1 MDAADVNQLVA
12 VLEVDCNE
20 AVLACTVV
28 LRHCCLLD
36 HTLLG
41 SKHQVVVFWEVAGSD
56 NCLDLLAFCKRLNNV
71 DDCATLS
78 GSVANRKLVDLE
90 AVHLT
95 KVGKEQHVIMGG
107 SNKEVLDK
115 IVLFE
120 RDALN
125 TLAAT
130 LLRAIN
136 LNRNALYVASV
147 SDGDNHILFSDKILN
162 VQVLNVLVGDLRT
175 TLVSVTVGNLTEL
188 ISNNSQNLF
197 LVSEKILVVG
207 NIKSE
212 LGNLVNKVLTCQT
225 GEAAQTHLKDCLAL
239 DFIQTKA
246 LVHAL
251 LCLSII
257 LRTADDVDN
266 LVDVINCGQ
275 KAFQNVDTLLC
286 LVQVKLSTTA
296 YNINLVINVMTQNLT
311 KRKGSWYAINQRQVN
326 DAKVGLELS
335 LLVQVIQNNLWNSI
349 SFEVQND
356 AHTLTV
362 GLIAH
367 VRDAFDFLLVDC
379 LSNLLLEK
387 TLVDLVR
394 NLGNNK
400 ALATTLDLLNVNLCT
415 DRNRTA
421 ASLVGVLDTLSTH
434 DDAACW
440 EIRTR

>member
-1 MDAADVNQLVA
+1 M
-12 VLEVDCNE
+12 
-20 AVLACTVV
+20 
-28 LRHCCLLD
+28 
-36 HTLLG
+36 
-41 SKHQVVVFWEVAGSD
+41 
-56 NCLDLLAFCKRLNNV
+56 
-71 DDCATLS
+71 
-78 GSVANRKLVDLE
+78 
-90 AVHLT
+90 
-95 KVGKEQHVIMGG
+95 
-107 SNKEVLDK
+107 
-115 IVLFE
+115 
-120 RDALN
+120 
-125 TLAAT
+125 
-130 LLRAIN
+130 
-136 LNRNALYVASV
+136 

>member
-1 MDAADVNQLVA
+1 MNATDVNKLVA

-28 LRHCCLLD
+28 LRHCSLLN
-36 HTLLG
+36 HTLLS

-56 NCLDLLAFCKRLNNV
+56 NCLDLLAFCKRLDDV
-71 DDCATLS
+71 DDGTTLS
-78 GSVANRKLVDLE
+78 SSVANRKLVDLE

-120 RDALN
+120 RNALN

-130 LLRAIN
+130 LLGAIN
-136 LNRNALYVASV
+136 LNRNALYVACV
-147 SDGDNHILFSDKILN
+147 SDGNNHILFSDKILN
-162 VQVLNVLVGDLRT
+162 VQVLNVLVRDLCT
-175 TLVSVTVGNLTEL
+175 ALVGVAVGNLTEL
-188 ISNNSQNLF
+188 VSNNCQNLF
-197 LVSEKILVVG
+197 LVGEKILVVG
-207 NIKSE
+207 NIKPE
-212 LGNLVNKVLTCQT
+212 LGDLVNKILTCQAGKT
-225 GEAAQTHLKDCLAL
+225 TQTHLKDCFTLNL
-239 DFIQTKA
+239 IQAKA

-257 LRTADDVDN
+257 LRAANDVDN

-275 KAFQNVDTLLC
+275 KAFQNMDALLS
-286 LVQVKLSTTA
+286 LIQVKLSTTA
-296 YNINLVINVMTQNLT
+296 YNINLVINVVTKNLAEG
-311 KRKGSWYAINQRQVN
+311 KRTRNTVNQSQVN
-326 DAKVGLELS
+326 DAKVGLKLS
-335 LLVQVIQNNLWNSI
+335 LLIEIVQNNLWYSI
-349 SFEVQND
+349 TLEVQNN

-387 TLVDLVR
+387 TLV
-394 NLGNNK
+394 NLIWNLSNNK
-400 ALATTLDLLNVNLCT
+400 ALTTALNLLNVDFCA

-421 ASLVGVLDTLSTH
+421 ASLVSVLDALSAH
-434 DDAACW
+434 DDATCW
-440 EIRTR
+440 KVRTR

>member
-1 MDAADVNQLVA
+1 M
-12 VLEVDCNE
+12 
-20 AVLACTVV
+20 
-28 LRHCCLLD
+28 
-36 HTLLG
+36 
-41 SKHQVVVFWEVAGSD
+41 
-56 NCLDLLAFCKRLNNV
+56 
-71 DDCATLS
+71 
-78 GSVANRKLVDLE
+78 DLE
-90 AVHLT
+90 AIHLT
-95 KVGKEQHVIMGG
+95 KVGKEQHVIMGR

-125 TLAAT
+125 TLAAA

-136 LNRNALYVASV
+136 LNRNALYVTCV
-147 SDGDNHILFSDKILN
+147 SNGNNHILFGDKILD

-175 TLVSVTVGNLTEL
+175 TLVSVTVGNLTKL

-197 LVSEKILVVG
+197 LMSEKILVVG

-212 LGNLVNKVLTCQT
+212 LGNLVNKILTSKT

-239 DFIQTKA
+239 NLIQAKT

-257 LRTADDVDN
+257 LRAADDVDN

-275 KAFQNVDTLLC
+275 KTFQNVDTLLC
-286 LVQVKLSTTA
+286 LIQIKLSTTA
-296 YNINLVINVMTQNLT
+296 YNINLVINVVTKNLT
-311 KRKGSWYAINQRQVN
+311 KRKGTRNTVNQGQVN
-326 DAKVGLELS
+326 DAKVGLKLS

-349 SFEVQND
+349 TLEVQNN

-362 GLIAH
+362 GLVAH
-367 VRDAFDFLLVDC
+367 VRDAFNFLLVDC

-387 TLVDLVR
+387 TLVNLVR

-400 ALATTLDLLNVNLCT
+400 ALATALDLLNVDFCA
-415 DRNRTA
+415 DRNRTT
-421 ASLVGVLDTLSTH
+421 ASLVGILDALSTH